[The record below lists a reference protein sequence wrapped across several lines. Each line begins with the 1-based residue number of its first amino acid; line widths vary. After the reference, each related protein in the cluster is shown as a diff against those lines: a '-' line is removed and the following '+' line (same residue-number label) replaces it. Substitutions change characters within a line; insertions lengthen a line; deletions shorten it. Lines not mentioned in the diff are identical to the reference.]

1 MSIKKLAKSINN
13 LADAIRYHAD
23 NAPSATGRVPRYEGP
38 EIEHPIASI
47 IAQDYAE
54 LEKRCAPQELT
65 EDCVGF
71 ATNAPSKFNEA
82 VEGAAKFKNSA
93 MAGMRTPIRASPHIL
108 TEDEDNFV
116 DPYDA
121 PHNCSG
127 PKFAAG
133 LMPAPPR
140 GAATP
145 PKLQDYPPLPAEA
158 LEAMASAN
166 DTPQPPRGRMA
177 DGTEIAG
184 EPDPTAKAVHDAI
197 HAPEPVHPSSP
208 EAPAL
213 EVEPTPTHAP
223 GWQTLTVE
231 ELDAAPPSVEVDT
244 DGLPWDERIH
254 SSGKSTLVD
263 GTWRLKRGVP
273 DEEYQEVVAELKKL
287 MAIPAPSKPA
297 DNVPP
302 PPPSADVAV
311 PPAPSAIVDNLP
323 GFVKAVTGAQLD
335 KDVVLAAVKNAGLEN
350 VMQLGARPD
359 LIAGIAKEL
368 GL

>member
-13 LADAIRYHAD
+13 LADAIRYHANMAAND
-23 NAPSATGRVPRYEGP
+23 TLLSGASHGSVKGKTAPQNVPKYEGKEAP
-38 EIEHPIASI
+38 TSTPFGLAAESVRNSFVKIHKPI
-47 IAQDYAE
+47 DE
-54 LEKRCAPQELT
+54 GAPPPAPLT
-65 EDCVGF
+65 E
-71 ATNAPSKFNEA
+71 AEA
-82 VEGAAKFKNSA
+82 
-93 MAGMRTPIRASPHIL
+93 
-108 TEDEDNFV
+108 NFV

-145 PKLQDYPPLPAEA
+145 PKLQDFPPLPAEA

-166 DTPQPPRGRMA
+166 ETPKPPRGRMA

-184 EPDPTAKAVHDAI
+184 EPDPTAKAVH
-197 HAPEPVHPSSP
+197 
-208 EAPAL
+208 
-213 EVEPTPTHAP
+213 AP

-231 ELDAAPPSVEVDT
+231 ELDAAPSVET
-244 DGLPWDERIH
+244 DADDLPWDERIH
-254 SSGKSTLVD
+254 SGGKTLLVD

-273 DEEYQEVVAELKKL
+273 DEEYQEVVTELKKL
-287 MAIPAPSKPA
+287 MAIPAPSAPV
-297 DNVPP
+297 DNMPP
-302 PPPSADVAV
+302 PPPSVD
-311 PPAPSAIVDNLP
+311 APSTTVDNLP
-323 GFVKAVTGAQLD
+323 AFIKAVTGAGID